1 MSSIIIFIIG
11 IIVSTAIIY
20 IVTKLFG
27 EKGDI
32 KTAFIAA
39 IIGTIVFT
47 VVYALLGRG
56 LLPGAIGAIA
66 WLLALKSLYKMDWI
80 KVIVVAVIIWIVAS
94 LVGSVVPT
102 GVGPF

>member
-1 MSSIIIFIIG
+1 MSNIIIFIIG

-20 IVTKLFG
+20 IITKLFG
-27 EKGDI
+27 ERGDI

-56 LLPGAIGAIA
+56 LVPGALGAIA

-80 KVIVVAVIIWIVAS
+80 KAIVVAVIIWVVAS
-94 LVGSVVPT
+94 LVGSIIPT

>member
-1 MSSIIIFIIG
+1 MSNIIIFIIG

-20 IVTKLFG
+20 IITKLFG
-27 EKGDI
+27 ERGDI

-56 LLPGAIGAIA
+56 LIAGALGAIA
-66 WLLALKSLYKMDWI
+66 WLLALKSLYNMDWI
-80 KVIVVAVIIWIVAS
+80 KVIVVAVIIWVVAS
-94 LVGSVVPT
+94 LVGSIVPT